1 MSMPLPVNLPD
12 DLNVELLFEYYRK
25 GNCKASF
32 KGLHKRNAY
41 SDIIGIEQEYE
52 DKLLVEIARNSLYD
66 ALPEYMFHPIDRF
79 NELPKLEEKD
89 RFDEEYGKQEKEKEN
104 ARRFFAPLDILLLKL
119 RMDVRECLLPYCE
132 SNKALIDIIAD
143 EMTQE
148 QKDNRFIQQV
158 VPFLPSCK
166 RIRGN
171 KTLLTLMLRK
181 VFIEEGLTIDVQSTS
196 LEFTDTNPR
205 YDYTLGSTLGDCY
218 VGNTYHVPTNVYN
231 IHYWSDDE
239 CNENFLTFV
248 KEVDQLRMFIQD
260 YFMSVDEVMIFN
272 IIHDGAPLRLNDD
285 IVFNYLN
292 YNTNI

>member
-1 MSMPLPVNLPD
+1 MHLPVNLPD
-12 DLNVELLFEYYRK
+12 DLNVELLFEFYPK
-25 GNCKASF
+25 GNCKVLF

-41 SDIIGIEQEYE
+41 SDIIDIEQSDE
-52 DKLLVEIARNSLYD
+52 DQLLVDVARNGLYD
-66 ALPEYMFHPIDRF
+66 VLPEYMFHPIDRF
-79 NELPKLEEKD
+79 NELPKLDEKE
-89 RFDEEYGKQEKEKEN
+89 RFDEEYEKQEKEKEN
-104 ARRFFAPLDILLLKL
+104 ARRFFAPLDTLLFKL
-119 RMDVRECLLPYCE
+119 RLDVRERLLPYCE

-143 EMTQE
+143 EMTQD

-166 RIRGN
+166 IIRGN

-181 VFIEEGLTIDVQSTS
+181 VFIEEGLKIDVQNTN
-196 LEFTDTNPR
+196 LEFTDKVPR
-205 YDYTLGSTLGDCY
+205 YDYTLGSNLGDCY
-218 VGNTYHVPTNVYN
+218 VGNTYNVPTSVYD

-248 KEVDQLRMFIQD
+248 KDVDQLRMFIQD

-272 IIHDGAPLRLNDD
+272 ITHDGAPLRLNDD